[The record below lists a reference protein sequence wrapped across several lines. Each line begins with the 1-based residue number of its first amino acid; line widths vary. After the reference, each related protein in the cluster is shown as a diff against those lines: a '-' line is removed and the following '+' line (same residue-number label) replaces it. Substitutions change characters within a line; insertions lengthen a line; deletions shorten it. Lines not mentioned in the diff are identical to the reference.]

1 MNDNDKDKTTP
12 SPNTD
17 TGERPRPAH
26 QRRSRQRTSSA
37 NAISEPADVFDAMD
51 ALREAREP
59 PVGAYLKDAAE
70 ILSRIAT
77 LLASDQK
84 VRLGF
89 ICAGRPVRSQPDKT
103 ASARDWD
110 EDFVGDPAQI
120 ERAIKS
126 QSATILGWYLR
137 DLGSFLELLALA
149 FVPPEGSRGYRLR
162 LKREG
167 RGRRRDEV
175 AEMLKDDALVMKLRF
190 ATRSVGKQE
199 AAIEDLKKNRGAS
212 RASIF
217 RKKRRRSRKSDKS

>member
-89 ICAGRPVRSQPDKT
+89 SSALVAPFDHSPTKRPQREIGMKT
-103 ASARDWD
+103 L
-110 EDFVGDPAQI
+110 
-120 ERAIKS
+120 
-126 QSATILGWYLR
+126 SATL
-137 DLGSFLELLALA
+137 
-149 FVPPEGSRGYRLR
+149 
-162 LKREG
+162 
-167 RGRRRDEV
+167 
-175 AEMLKDDALVMKLRF
+175 
-190 ATRSVGKQE
+190 
-199 AAIEDLKKNRGAS
+199 
-212 RASIF
+212 
-217 RKKRRRSRKSDKS
+217 RKSNELSSRNRQQSWVGICVI